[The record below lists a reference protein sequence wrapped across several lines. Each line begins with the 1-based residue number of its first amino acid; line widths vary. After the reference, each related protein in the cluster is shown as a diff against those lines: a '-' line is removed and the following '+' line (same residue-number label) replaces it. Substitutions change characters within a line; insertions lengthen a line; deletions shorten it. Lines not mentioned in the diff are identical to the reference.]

1 MDIVRRNTD
10 YALRAMLNVARNG
23 SNEPVPT
30 SVIAEEEDISHQLT
44 CKLMQ
49 KLQKA
54 ELVKSTMGPK
64 GGFQLCRQASAISLL
79 EIIEAIQGRITLNK
93 CLLGSNLCDRQR
105 KCPVTI
111 KLAGLQEQMNDYLGN
126 VTLDELVQK
135 SPGQRKKRRKQKRKS
150 TK

>member
-23 SNEPVPT
+23 NSEPVAT

-79 EIIEAIQGRITLNK
+79 EIIEAIQGRITINK
-93 CLLGSNLCDRQR
+93 CVAGAGSCERQR
-105 KCPVTI
+105 KCSITT
-111 KLAGLQEQMNDYLGN
+111 KLVALQEQMNDYLGN
-126 VTLDELVQK
+126 VTLDELLQK
-135 SPGQRKKRRKQKRKS
+135 GPGQRKKRGKQKRKS